1 MVWFCL
7 SNIPFPITSIF
18 TCRWLLVLGIFN
30 SALRILKMNG
40 RVPETFYFSD
50 VQVRAWAGLGLGGVA
65 IPRIPGDDSWHL
77 H

>member
-1 MVWFCL
+1 MVWFGL
-7 SNIPFPITSIF
+7 SNITFPITSIF

-50 VQVRAWAGLGLGGVA
+50 VQVRA
-65 IPRIPGDDSWHL
+65 
-77 H
+77 